1 MKKSVWLNYF
11 LICLFLSLFTACS
24 DNNDDEGGTNDD
36 GNVSDKEIVVTMIV
50 ENKYYDNLHLE
61 VGFEISGWS
70 EYEYVSQFLQD
81 YKSIPFPKDL
91 VINWGDGTETNSTT
105 HKYAIPGTYQVTLKC
120 KGLQILRIRGNGFTV
135 KEMDLSQ
142 VVDLEYLAFGDIEIS
157 KAFDLSRNKKLK
169 FLRLDR
175 NTPLIDVS
183 KNTALMCLELCY
195 VRGRA
200 IDVDFSR
207 NIELR
212 YLYFDSEYDV
222 SSLNIKGCNELIYL
236 EARNTLSN
244 EAANQ
249 VYQDLPQGKTW
260 TYGVKEY
267 SSYIDLGGRYDYN
280 SGEYYPIGDIS
291 IAEQKGWKTYV
302 KL

>member
-50 ENKYYDNLHLE
+50 ENKYYDDLHLE

-135 KEMDLSQ
+135 KEMDLSH
-142 VVDLEYLAFGDIEIS
+142 VVDLEYLAFERVEIS

-169 FLRLDR
+169 FLRLDS

-236 EARNTLSN
+236 EVRSTLSD

-249 VYQDLPQGKTW
+249 VYRDLPQGKTW

-267 SSYIDLGGRYDYN
+267 SSYIDLGGR
-280 SGEYYPIGDIS
+280 GQFVGDVS